1 MRQFLPFGS
10 RIAAAGL
17 IALVCA
23 APSHAAGDAEAGSKA
38 FAKCRACHSITAPDG
53 TAIVRGGK
61 TGPDLYGVV
70 GRGAGTDF
78 NYSPVLREAHEKGL
92 VWDEESLTHFLADP
106 TAFLREYTDNSTAR
120 SKMAFRL
127 TRGAE
132 DIVAYLASLTSEQ
145 PD

>member
-1 MRQFLPFGS
+1 MRRFP
-10 RIAAAGL
+10 
-17 IALVCA
+17 CA
-23 APSHAAGDAEAGSKA
+23 ASGLALASLLALASPSHADGDAEAGAKA

-70 GRGAGTDF
+70 GRGAGLAF
-78 NYSPVLREAHEKGL
+78 NYSSALRKAHETGL
-92 VWDEESLTHFLADP
+92 VWDAEGLTQFLADP
-106 TAFLREYTDNSTAR
+106 TAFLKAYTGDDGAR

-132 DIVAYLASLTSEQ
+132 DIIAYLASLSSPQ

>member
-1 MRQFLPFGS
+1 MRRFP
-10 RIAAAGL
+10 RAASGL
-17 IALVCA
+17 ALVSLLSLA
-23 APSHAAGDAEAGSKA
+23 SPSHAQGDPEAGAKA
-38 FAKCRACHSITAPDG
+38 FAKCRACHSITATDG

-70 GRGAGTDF
+70 GRGAGLEF
-78 NYSPVLREAHEKGL
+78 NYSPALRKAHETGL
-92 VWDEESLTHFLADP
+92 VWSAESLTQFLADP
-106 TAFLREYTDNSTAR
+106 TAFLKTYTGDDGAR

-132 DIVAYLASLTSEQ
+132 DIIAYLASLSGPQ